1 MVSHMHGRNQSIWAI
16 FISFPRYMNM
26 DRSGGMEVELDK
38 HQILDVGISHSCL
51 IHCVTPGTE
60 VNLSVNQ
67 HVEDPVP

>member
-1 MVSHMHGRNQSIWAI
+1 
-16 FISFPRYMNM
+16 MNM